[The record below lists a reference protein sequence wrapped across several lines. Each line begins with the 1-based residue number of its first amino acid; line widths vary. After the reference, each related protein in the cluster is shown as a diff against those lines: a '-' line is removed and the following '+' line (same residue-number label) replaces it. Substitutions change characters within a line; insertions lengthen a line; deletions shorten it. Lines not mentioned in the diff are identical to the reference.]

1 MFTFRKMNK
10 RNLKNFFEY
19 VEQEILYQRAHD
31 FVPPRGT
38 DSYSLT
44 PVGSVERIEVYRR
57 RLEAG
62 FELFASPVVD
72 ESIAIEKKIAD
83 QKEFA
88 ADFDSTIPTSDRS
101 RRRIR

>member
-1 MFTFRKMNK
+1 MNR

-19 VEQEILYQRAHD
+19 IDQELLYQRAHD
-31 FVPPRGT
+31 FVPPLGT

-62 FELFASPVVD
+62 FELFCSPIVD
-72 ESIAIEKKIAD
+72 ESIAIERKIAD
-83 QKEFA
+83 QKEFV
-88 ADFDSTIPTSDRS
+88 ADFEITIPTSERS